1 MLIPILFG
9 LMLGTLCMAC
19 HALGTTW
26 LLKHAITQVEA
37 IHQTAH
43 LFRRFLL
50 ILGMTITTLTVL
62 HVVEIVIWAL
72 GYLWLTP
79 IDMLNDRE
87 EAVYFSFITFT
98 TVGYGDVVI
107 EKHWRLMAGIQALN
121 GIMLIGWS
129 TAVLMAVAQRL
140 WRTQGGLGQEH

>member
-26 LLKHAITQVEA
+26 WLKRAIARIEALHAPT
-37 IHQTAH
+37 H
-43 LFRRFLL
+43 LFRHFLA
-50 ILGMTITTLTVL
+50 ILGLSITTLTIL
-62 HVVEIVIWAL
+62 HVVEITLWAL
-72 GYLWLTP
+72 GYLWLAP
-79 IDMLNDRE
+79 SGMFKDVE

-98 TVGYGDVVI
+98 TVGYGDIVI

-140 WRTQGGLGQEH
+140 WRTQERLEH